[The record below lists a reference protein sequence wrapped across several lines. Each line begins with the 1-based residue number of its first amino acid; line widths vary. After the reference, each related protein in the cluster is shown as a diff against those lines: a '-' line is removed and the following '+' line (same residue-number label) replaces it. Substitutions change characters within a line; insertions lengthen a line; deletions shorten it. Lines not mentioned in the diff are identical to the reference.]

1 VDHAAYVDVVADESA
16 RFLAAVRR
24 GPLDR
29 IVPSTPAW
37 TVADLAWHV
46 AEVQWFWAAIVTD
59 LREDVEDLEEPTRPD
74 DGQLLRAVTRGT
86 EDLVA
91 ALRAADPTAACWSWF
106 EGGHTVGWVAR
117 RQAHEALIH
126 RVDAELAV
134 ATPVVAAPP
143 ALAAD
148 GIDELFDVM
157 LRAPSWGRFEAEPT
171 AVRVATTDT
180 GDTWTM
186 RFGRFTGTS
195 PHTGTIYDDE
205 VVRLD
210 GAVADDEV
218 VATVRGTAWDL
229 DRWLWGRGPSDPL
242 RREGDVASVHRL
254 RSLAEVE

>member
-1 VDHAAYVDVVADESA
+1 VDHAGYVDVVADESA
-16 RFLAAVRR
+16 RFLAAARR
-24 GPLDR
+24 GSLDR

-37 TVADLAWHV
+37 TVADLAWHL
-46 AEVQWFWAAIVTD
+46 AEVQWFWGAIVTD
-59 LREDVEDLEEPTRPD
+59 LLEEVDDLEEPTRPD
-74 DGQLLRAVTRGT
+74 DGELLRVVARRTDELVTALRGT
-86 EDLVA
+86 
-91 ALRAADPTAACWSWF
+91 DPTAACWSWS
-106 EGGHTVGWVAR
+106 EVGHTVGWVAR

-126 RVDAELAV
+126 RVDAELGAGVPV
-134 ATPVVAAPP
+134 AAAPP

-148 GIDELFDVM
+148 GVDELFGVV
-157 LRAPSWGRFEAEPT
+157 LRAPSWGSFEAEPT

-180 GDTWTM
+180 GDTWTV

-195 PHTGTIYDDE
+195 PATGTTYDDE

-210 GAVADDEV
+210 DAVPDGEV

-229 DRWLWGRGPSDPL
+229 DRWLWGRGPADPL